1 MCGCL
6 WSALASD
13 SNPRISETRE
23 VPLLSLGIVRTDGE
37 CRIIP
42 ATHTHAYL
50 HTQQPPPTHMNWLF
64 NWADGAERLPHAA
77 AGLGDLCASEGGIQR
92 SVTHGKTTLQLEKAE
107 DRRLLNYDQ
116 IAKLFFCSHRV
127 YLFMPFTSL
136 CLSLTTFSFLH
147 QIYKGNSLF
156 LEGDKVN
163 TKRGNSHFSSMI
175 DIFFSLLLY
184 KHICGLFWIWVVR
197 NGECNRIKKEND
209 GTIRDEWK
217 Y

>member
-64 NWADGAERLPHAA
+64 NWADGAEST
-77 AGLGDLCASEGGIQR
+77 CSGGTGR
-92 SVTHGKTTLQLEKAE
+92 PVRFRGRHPKVRYTRKDDPTVGKSW
-107 DRRLLNYDQ
+107 RRLLNYDQ

-136 CLSLTTFSFLH
+136 FLSLTTFSFLH

-156 LEGDKVN
+156 WEGDKVN
-163 TKRGNSHFSSMI
+163 TKRGNSHFSSLI
-175 DIFFSLLLY
+175 DIFFSLLIY

-209 GTIRDEWK
+209 GAIRDEWK